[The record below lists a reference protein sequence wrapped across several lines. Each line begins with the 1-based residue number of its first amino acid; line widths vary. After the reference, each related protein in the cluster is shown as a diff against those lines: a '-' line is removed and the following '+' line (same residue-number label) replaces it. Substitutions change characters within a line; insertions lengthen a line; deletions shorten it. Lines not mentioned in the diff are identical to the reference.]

1 MTLSL
6 ITHFVQSYGYYA
18 VFTLIALESMGI
30 PLPGETALI
39 TAALYAGTTH
49 HLNVVAL
56 AAVATCAAVTGD
68 NAGYWIGRTGGLRLA
83 ERYGRYVRLDRAKLK
98 VGRYLFARY
107 GVKVVFF
114 GRFIAV
120 LRTFAAFFAGVGKMR
135 WPSFVAANAAGG
147 LLWASFYTLGAYALG
162 NAASS
167 VGSTITIA
175 GYAVASVATVAS
187 FIMVRRSLR
196 RLERRAE
203 EALPRAANEAGP
215 SHPGEVAG
223 SQQQRQVGVAENGGQ
238 RADGGARWPDV
249 VLARRPAAPAL
260 PVPRSGQLILS
271 EPHTRRC
278 SGASWRLLAELDY
291 RPDAL
296 PAR

>member
-6 ITHFVQSYGYYA
+6 ITHLVQSYGYYA

-56 AAVATCAAVTGD
+56 AAVATCAAVIGD

-98 VGRYLFARY
+98 VGRYLFARH
-107 GVKVVFF
+107 GVQVVFF

-120 LRTFAAFFAGVGKMR
+120 LRTFAAFFAGVGKMH

-147 LLWASFYTLGAYALG
+147 LLWASFYTFGAYALG
-162 NAASS
+162 NAASG
-167 VGSTITIA
+167 VGSTILIV
-175 GYAVASVATVAS
+175 GYAVASVLTVTS
-187 FIMVRRSLR
+187 IIVVRRSMR
-196 RLERRAE
+196 RLEQRAE
-203 EALPRAANEAGP
+203 EAFPDNGAA
-215 SHPGEVAG
+215 S
-223 SQQQRQVGVAENGGQ
+223 
-238 RADGGARWPDV
+238 
-249 VLARRPAAPAL
+249 PAA
-260 PVPRSGQLILS
+260 
-271 EPHTRRC
+271 
-278 SGASWRLLAELDY
+278 LAEAC
-291 RPDAL
+291 AL
-296 PAR
+296 V

>member
-6 ITHFVQSYGYYA
+6 ITHLVQSYGYYA

-30 PLPGETALI
+30 PLPGETALV

-56 AAVATCAAVTGD
+56 AAVATCAAVIGD

-98 VGRYLFARY
+98 VGRYLFARH

-120 LRTFAAFFAGVGKMR
+120 LRTFAAFFAGVSKMH
-135 WPSFVAANAAGG
+135 WPGFVAANAACG

-167 VGSTITIA
+167 VGSAILIV
-175 GYAVASVATVAS
+175 GYAVASVLTVTS
-187 FIMVRRSLR
+187 IIVVRRSMR
-196 RLERRAE
+196 RLEQRAE
-203 EALPRAANEAGP
+203 EAFPDNGAA
-215 SHPGEVAG
+215 S
-223 SQQQRQVGVAENGGQ
+223 
-238 RADGGARWPDV
+238 
-249 VLARRPAAPAL
+249 PAA
-260 PVPRSGQLILS
+260 
-271 EPHTRRC
+271 
-278 SGASWRLLAELDY
+278 LAEACELV
-291 RPDAL
+291 
-296 PAR
+296 